1 MRDAVAVVVIAVA
14 ALGVVVGLGYV
25 TADLP
30 AEDAPEASFEASD
43 LENGT
48 VAVEHVGSEPVE
60 GLRILIYEDR
70 RFLPDRTVHAAA
82 WGVETPV
89 RPGER
94 LKLEDPHFESGQRL
108 VVRWFGGDGRTNLAE
123 ERL

>member
-1 MRDAVAVVVIAVA
+1 MRDGVALVALVVV
-14 ALGVVVGLGYV
+14 ALGTAAGLGHV
-25 TADLP
+25 TTDLP
-30 AEDAPEASFEASD
+30 PGAAPDASFEATG

-48 VAVEHVGSEPVE
+48 VTVKHVSSEPVE
-60 GLRILIYEDR
+60 GLRVLVYEDR

-108 VVRWFGGDGRTNLAE
+108 VVRWFGGDGRANLAE

>member
-1 MRDAVAVVVIAVA
+1 MVA
-14 ALGVVVGLGYV
+14 GLGYV

-60 GLRILIYEDR
+60 GLRVLVYEDPR
-70 RFLPDRTVHAAA
+70 
-82 WGVETPV
+82 
-89 RPGER
+89 
-94 LKLEDPHFESGQRL
+94 FESGQRL

>member
-1 MRDAVAVVVIAVA
+1 MRDAIAIIALAVA
-14 ALGVVVGLGYV
+14 ALGVVASLGYV

-60 GLRILIYEDR
+60 GLRVLVYEDR
-70 RFLPDRTVHAAA
+70 FLPNRTVHAAA
-82 WGVETPV
+82 RGVETPV

-94 LKLEDPHFESGQRL
+94 LELEDPRFESRQRL
-108 VVRWFGGDGRTNLAE
+108 VVRWFGGDGQANLAE